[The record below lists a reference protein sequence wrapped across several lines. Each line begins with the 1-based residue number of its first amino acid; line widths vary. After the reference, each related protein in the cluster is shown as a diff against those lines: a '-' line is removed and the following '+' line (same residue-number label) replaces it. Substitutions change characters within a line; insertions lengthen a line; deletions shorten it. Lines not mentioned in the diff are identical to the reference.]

1 MTALETLLSGQ
12 LLFAAL
18 VTGSLYA
25 LIALGLNLVYGTMR
39 LLNVAHGEVVMLG
52 AYAAYWAFT
61 AWGLSPLLVAPVV
74 AAAGGLLGYALYR
87 GIFKRLLSDSSAAQ
101 VQRMESNSL
110 LLFFGLSIVLQN
122 ATALVFTPNNRAYN
136 YLGTVYHLGSVSMTG
151 NRLAALC
158 VAGTCCLL
166 AAVFLGR
173 SVFGLA
179 TRAVIERREA
189 AFIVGVDVDRVQW
202 LSFVLGFASA
212 ALAGVL
218 VSMLGQFSPF
228 SGFPYTIAGFIV
240 IILGGLGNAMAGLLA
255 ALLLGVI
262 ETYGVAL
269 TSANMRSMLL
279 YGAFVAALLLFPNG
293 VFARRA
299 AAR

>member
-1 MTALETLLSGQ
+1 MTVLETLLSGQ
-12 LLFAAL
+12 FLFAAL

-61 AWGLSPLLVAPVV
+61 ALGLSPLLVAPVV
-74 AAAGGLLGYALYR
+74 AAAGGLLGYLLYR
-87 GIFKRLLSDSSAAQ
+87 GIFKRLLANSSAAQ

-122 ATALVFTPNNRAYN
+122 AAALVFTPNNRAYN

-166 AAVFLGR
+166 VAVFLGR

-189 AFIVGVDVDRVQW
+189 AFIVGVALCWALPRRRWPGYWYPCWGSSRPSRVSLTRLPV
-202 LSFVLGFASA
+202 LSSSSW
-212 ALAGVL
+212 AGW
-218 VSMLGQFSPF
+218 
-228 SGFPYTIAGFIV
+228 
-240 IILGGLGNAMAGLLA
+240 AMPWP
-255 ALLLGVI
+255 VC
-262 ETYGVAL
+262 
-269 TSANMRSMLL
+269 
-279 YGAFVAALLLFPNG
+279 
-293 VFARRA
+293 
-299 AAR
+299 